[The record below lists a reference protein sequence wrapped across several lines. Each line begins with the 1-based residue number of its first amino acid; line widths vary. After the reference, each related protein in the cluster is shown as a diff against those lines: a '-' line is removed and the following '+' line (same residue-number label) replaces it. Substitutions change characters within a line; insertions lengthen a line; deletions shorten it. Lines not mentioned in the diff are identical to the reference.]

1 MRGTT
6 APVPVAGRLGYDCA
20 TAAQGGFKVKAVV
33 IVPENGSVTFAVR
46 DLPPPVPGPNDVL
59 VAVKA
64 AGLNRA
70 NLIRSY
76 PVRSSRPDGVVIAGG
91 EIAGEVTAVGAAVTD
106 FRVGD
111 RVMGMA
117 EGSFAEQAILD
128 RRLAMRVADEIG
140 WPVAASI
147 PIVYATAHDALI
159 SNGALAAGETV
170 LINAASSGVGI
181 AAIQIAKFK
190 GAGLIAA
197 TSGSPDKLA
206 RLPAI
211 GATLVIDYRREN
223 FADAVLA
230 KTDKRG
236 ADVIIDNVGGSML
249 ADNIKVAAIK
259 ARMISVG
266 RLGGNTDELDLDELA
281 RKRIKLIGVTF
292 RTRSAE
298 ERIAVVRRFAED
310 CLGAMSKGAFLPVVD
325 RVFPLDAVREAMEYM
340 RSNTHFGKLAL
351 TT

>member
-1 MRGTT
+1 M
-6 APVPVAGRLGYDCA
+6 
-20 TAAQGGFKVKAVV
+20 KAVV
-33 IVPENGSVTFAVR
+33 IAPDNGNVTFALR

-91 EIAGEVTAVGAAVTD
+91 EIAGEVIAVGAAVSE
-106 FRVGD
+106 FHPGD

-117 EGSFAEQAILD
+117 EGSFAEQAIMD
-128 RRLAMRVADEIG
+128 HRLAMPVADGIG
-140 WPVAASI
+140 WEVAACI
-147 PIVYATAHDALI
+147 PVVYATAHDALI
-159 SNGALAAGETV
+159 SNAALTPGETV

-181 AAIQIAKFK
+181 AAIQIARYK

-206 RLPAI
+206 RLPEI
-211 GATLVIDYRREN
+211 GADLVIDYRREN
-223 FADAVLA
+223 FAEAVLA
-230 KTDKRG
+230 KTERRG

-249 ADNIKVAAIK
+249 ADNIKAAAVK

-298 ERIAVVRRFAED
+298 ERIAVVRRFVED
-310 CLGAMSKGAFLPVVD
+310 CLDAMAQRAFLPVVD
-325 RVFPLDAVREAMEYM
+325 RVFPLDAVAEAMKYM

-351 TT
+351 SV